1 MTLDMTR
8 GNPLKLLLRFAI
20 PMMLSSLLQQM
31 YTLCD
36 SFIIGRL
43 LGTDAF
49 TATASAI
56 NVNWFPLLI
65 TMGATTGFGVAL
77 AQFFGAKK
85 QEEFHRHFAW
95 AIVLSFGFGLLF
107 SVIGLIWAEPFLH
120 LLKTPAELFAY
131 ALRYL
136 RVLWIGFSVTAILN
150 MFTTALL
157 AMGDSRTPLVA
168 LAISSVINIALDIAL
183 IAWLDLSLEG
193 AALATVISQGVAAI
207 WSFRGL
213 RRLGNALPRKEHFRF
228 RGEVIKKLL
237 YLSAPRMLC
246 NGVTTSG
253 ELLVQAAVNSWGVAF
268 LTGLTASRR
277 YMNLLNVVNAG
288 LEGAVATY
296 VGQNWGAG
304 EKDRIRQ
311 GTHTAVT
318 IGLITSV
325 SIATL
330 VCFCAEPMIRFFVPD
345 GTPEALTFGIE
356 ALQVMAIFLPGL
368 YLLCEYRAA
377 IQGMGNSV
385 IPMYS
390 GFLELAMRI
399 GATLLLP
406 LLLGQKALYFTDAAA
421 WAVTMAMLMGCYYY
435 LQRKLLPKEK

>member
-8 GNPLKLLLRFAI
+8 GKPIHLLLRFAV

-49 TATASAI
+49 TAAATAG
-56 NVNWFPLLI
+56 NVNWFPLHI

-85 QEEFHRHFAW
+85 QEEFHRHFAC
-95 AIVLSFGFGLLF
+95 AIMLSCGLGLLV
-107 SVIGLIWAEPFLH
+107 SVIGLFFAESFLH
-120 LLKTPAELFAY
+120 MLNTPAELFHY

-136 RVLWIGFSVTAILN
+136 RVLWVGFTCTAILN

-157 AMGDSRTPLVA
+157 AMGDSRTPLIA
-168 LAISSVINIALDIAL
+168 LAISSIINIVLDIAL
-183 IAWLDLSLEG
+183 IAWLHMGMEG
-193 AALATVISQGVAAI
+193 AALATVISQAAAAF

-213 RRLGNALPRKEHFRF
+213 RRLDNALPRKEHFRL
-228 RGEVIKKLL
+228 RREVTKRLM
-237 YLSAPRMLC
+237 YLSAPRMLS

-253 ELLVQAAVNSWGVAF
+253 ELLVQAAVNAWGVAF
-268 LTGLTASRR
+268 LTGLTASRK
-277 YMNLLNVVNAG
+277 YMNLLNVVNSG
-288 LEGAVATY
+288 LEGGLATY

-304 EKDRIRQ
+304 EHDRIRQ
-311 GTHTAVT
+311 GTRCAITM
-318 IGLITSV
+318 GLITSV
-325 SIATL
+325 TIGTVVIFLA
-330 VCFCAEPMIRFFVPD
+330 APMIRFFVPD
-345 GTPEALTFGIE
+345 GTPESLTFGIE
-356 ALQVMAIFLPGL
+356 ALKVMAFFLPSL
-368 YLLCEYRAA
+368 YLLCEFRAA

-406 LLLGQKALYFTDAAA
+406 LAIGQKALYFTDAAA
-421 WAVTMAMLMGCYYY
+421 WVATMAMLMIGYYL
-435 LQRKLLPKEK
+435 LQRKLLTKK

>member
-8 GNPLKLLLRFAI
+8 GKPMALLLRFAI

-49 TATASAI
+49 TATATAA
-56 NVNWFPLLI
+56 NVNWFPLHI

-77 AQFFGAKK
+77 AQFFGARK
-85 QEEFHRHFAW
+85 QEDFHRHFAH
-95 AIVLSFGFGLLF
+95 AIVLSFALGLLF
-107 SVIGLIWAEPFLH
+107 SLAGLTFAEPFLH
-120 LLKTPAELFAY
+120 LLNTPLELLDY
-131 ALRYL
+131 VLRYL

-157 AMGDSRTPLVA
+157 SMGDSRTPLVA
-168 LAISSVINIALDIAL
+168 LAISSIINIVLDITL

-193 AALATVISQGVAAI
+193 AALATVIAQAAAAF

-213 RRLGNALPRKEHFRF
+213 RRLENALPRKEHFRF
-228 RGEVIKKLL
+228 RRDVVKRLL
-237 YLSAPRMLC
+237 YLSTPRMLS

-253 ELLVQAAVNSWGVAF
+253 ELLVQAVVNSWGVAF

-277 YMNLLNVVNAG
+277 YMNLLNVVNSG

-296 VGQNWGAG
+296 VGQNWGAE

-311 GTHTAVT
+311 GVRSAITMGLVTSLT
-318 IGLITSV
+318 IGGIV
-325 SIATL
+325 I
-330 VCFCAEPMIRFFVPD
+330 VFAESMIRFFVPD
-345 GTPEALTFGIE
+345 GTAEAVTFGIE
-356 ALQVMAIFLPGL
+356 ALRVMAFFLPSL

-399 GATLLLP
+399 ACTLLLP
-406 LLLGQKALYFTDAAA
+406 LLIGQKALYFTDAAA
-421 WAVTMAMLMGCYYY
+421 WVSTAAMLMICYYS
-435 LQRKLLPKEK
+435 LRRKHLSK